1 MYQNT
6 FARTETCPADTQA
19 TFVNLYHEMGRFVP
33 AHDKLY
39 MHHQKVHLL
48 ASRNEAIGSETNSL
62 QSDRIMH
69 TMRSGLLSRDHFDCL
84 IRQMFLMVD
93 AVFLIRGGDEI
104 FVSTKIP
111 N

>member
-69 TMRSGLLSRDHFDCL
+69 IMRSDPLSRYHFDCVS
-84 IRQMFLMVD
+84 RQMFLMVD
-93 AVFLIRGGDEI
+93 AVILIRGEGESC
-104 FVSTKIP
+104 VLTKIP
-111 N
+111 S